1 MAKRKKIIR
10 RKGQTLS
17 GSNNEENKNII
28 GNTAGKREITT
39 ELQESYLHY
48 AMSVI
53 VGRALPDVRDGLK
66 PVHRRILW
74 AMWESGLTHQSK
86 FRKSANIVGEVLGKY
101 HPHGDASV
109 YDAMV
114 RMAQEFQLRYPLIQG
129 QGNFGSIDGD
139 APAAYRYTEARLSK
153 ISDELLIDI
162 EKDTVDWQPN
172 YDARLK
178 EPMVLPAR
186 LPNLLINGS
195 YGIAVGMATNIPPHN
210 LNEVVDATLYLADN
224 PDAENKELVPKFIK
238 GPDFPTGGL
247 IFDQKAIIET
257 YQSGRG
263 NIPIRG
269 KAEIVERKNRQFDI
283 IITEIPYQVNKSEL
297 IIKIAELVQTKKI
310 EGIRDIRD
318 ESDKE
323 GLRIVI
329 ELKNDVPPQKILNQL
344 FKYTDLQKNF
354 NLNMLVLADG
364 LQPQVSSLKEI
375 LAAYLDYRKTVI
387 RRRTE
392 FDLKK
397 AQERAH
403 ILMGLSKALKSIDA
417 IIKTIKK
424 SDNKEVAHKNLMKDF
439 KLSDIQATAILEM
452 RLQALAALEREKI
465 ESELKEKMALIKDL
479 EIILKSPAKI
489 LKIIKTELEE
499 LKQKYNSPRLTQV
512 ISTGISDFK
521 EEDLVPQEEAVI
533 SLSHSGYI
541 KRLPPNTFKAQGRG
555 GKGLIGSEV
564 SEEDFLTHFLKAD
577 THDNILFFTSLGR
590 AFQTKVYEIPA
601 ASRTSKGKAIHN
613 FLELPAEENISAIVA
628 YPENKKQEGKYLVMI
643 TKNGLIKKTPVSDFE
658 NIRRTGIIAIKI
670 KKGDLLIDV
679 KISTGQDEIIIAT
692 AQGKSIRFK
701 ESQARPLGRTAA
713 GFIGMRLK
721 KGDFVAGFDIIKNG
735 EKNASFLT
743 VMQNGFAKQTPL
755 KDYRLQNR
763 GGSGIKTANIT
774 PKVGPIISG
783 QIIAGQE
790 EIFALSARGQIL
802 RTQLSS
808 IRTTGRAAQ
817 GVRIMNLEANDRLIG
832 VVLI

>member
-1 MAKRKKIIR
+1 MAKKEKLNRQPADKNQKPA
-10 RKGQTLS
+10 G
-17 GSNNEENKNII
+17 NKNE
-28 GNTAGKREITT
+28 NREITA
-39 ELQESYLHY
+39 ELQESYLDY

-74 AMWESGLTHQSK
+74 AMWESGLTYQAK

-101 HPHGDASV
+101 HPHGDISV

-114 RMAQEFQLRYPLIQG
+114 RMAQEFQLRYPLIHG

-139 APAAYRYTEARLSK
+139 SAAAYRYTEAKLSK
-153 ISDELLIDI
+153 IAGELLVDI

-178 EPMVLPAR
+178 EPNVLPAK

-210 LNEVVDATLYLADN
+210 LVEIIDATLYLADN
-224 PDAENKELVPKFIK
+224 PDAGNKELVPKFVK

-247 IFDQKAIIET
+247 IFDQKAIIES
-257 YQSGRG
+257 YQNGRG
-263 NIPIRG
+263 NIPTRG
-269 KAEIVERKNRQFDI
+269 KAEIVEKKSRQFDI
-283 IITEIPYQVNKSEL
+283 VITEIPYQVNKSEL

-310 EGIRDIRD
+310 EGVRDVRD

-329 ELKNDVPPQKILNQL
+329 ELKNDAPPQKILNQL

-375 LAAYLDYRKTVI
+375 LAAYLSYRKIVI
-387 RRRTE
+387 KRRTE
-392 FDLKK
+392 FDLRK

-403 ILMGLSKALKSIDA
+403 ILIGLSKALKSIDQ

-424 SDNKEVAHKNLMKDF
+424 SANRDEAHKNLMKIF
-439 KLSDIQATAILEM
+439 KLSDIQSTAILEM
-452 RLQALAALEREKI
+452 KLQTLAALEREKI
-465 ESELKEKMALIKDL
+465 ESELKEKLALIKDL
-479 EIILKSPAKI
+479 ESILKSPAKI
-489 LKIIKTELEE
+489 LKIIKSELEE
-499 LKQKYNSPRLTQV
+499 LKQKYGEGRRTQV
-512 ISTGISDFK
+512 VSTGIGEFK
-521 EEDLVPQEEAVI
+521 EEDLIPKEEAVI
-533 SLSHSGYI
+533 ALSHDGYI
-541 KRLPPNTFKAQGRG
+541 KRLPPDTFKSQSRG

-564 SEEDFLTHFLKAD
+564 NEEDFLTHFLKAS

-590 AFQTKVYEIPA
+590 VFQTKVYEIPA

-613 FLELPAEENISAIVA
+613 FLELPPEENISAIVA
-628 YPENKKQEGKYLVMI
+628 YPEAKNQEGKFLVMV
-643 TKNGLIKKTPVSDFE
+643 TKKGLIKKTPLSEFQ

-670 KKGDLLIDV
+670 KKGDALIGA
-679 KISTGQDEIIIAT
+679 KLSSGQDEIIIAT
-692 AQGKSIRFK
+692 ALGKSIRFK
-701 ESQARPLGRTAA
+701 ESQARPIGRNAA
-713 GFIGMRLK
+713 GFIGMRIK
-721 KGDFVAGFDIIKNG
+721 KEDDVTGFDIIKNG
-735 EKNASFLT
+735 EKNASFLA

-755 KDYRLQNR
+755 KDYRIQNR

-774 PKVGPIISG
+774 KKVGPIISG
-783 QIIAGQE
+783 RIISGQE
-790 EIFALSARGQIL
+790 EIFALSAKGQIL
-802 RTQLSS
+802 RTNLSS

-817 GVRIMNLEANDRLIG
+817 GVRIMNLNAGDRLIG